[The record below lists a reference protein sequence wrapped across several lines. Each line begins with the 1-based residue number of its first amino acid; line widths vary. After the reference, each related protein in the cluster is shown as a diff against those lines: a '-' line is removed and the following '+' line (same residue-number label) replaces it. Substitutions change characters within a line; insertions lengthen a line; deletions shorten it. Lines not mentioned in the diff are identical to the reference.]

1 MAALKEAHVLLTS
14 SLNRLGRDSQ
24 RVGVVALFALLFLA
38 LIPLL
43 FARVT
48 TAGIAPD
55 ISAYAEAAGL
65 TGGTIGSG
73 IGALAQVVSVIDS
86 VSRSAEA
93 FEALRD
99 GRPAPEGFNLK
110 DLQVP
115 APAYR
120 WNLAVRLYLVAAFL
134 SLITALLAV
143 TFVFALIVQ
152 YINKPAERKL
162 IRGHLADIDLL
173 LSLEKSSSS

>member
-1 MAALKEAHVLLTS
+1 MAALKEAHALLS
-14 SLNRLGRDSQ
+14 ASLNRLGRDRQ

-38 LIPLL
+38 LMPLL

-55 ISAYAEAAGL
+55 LSAYAEAAGL
-65 TGGTIGSG
+65 TGGTVGSG
-73 IGALAQVVSVIDS
+73 IGALAQVVSVVDTL
-86 VSRSAEA
+86 SRSAEA
-93 FEALRD
+93 FGALQE
-99 GRPAPEGFNLK
+99 GRPLPEGFNLK

-143 TFVFALIVQ
+143 TLVFALIVR
-152 YINKPAERKL
+152 YISKPAERRL

-173 LSLEKSSSS
+173 LSLEKSNSS